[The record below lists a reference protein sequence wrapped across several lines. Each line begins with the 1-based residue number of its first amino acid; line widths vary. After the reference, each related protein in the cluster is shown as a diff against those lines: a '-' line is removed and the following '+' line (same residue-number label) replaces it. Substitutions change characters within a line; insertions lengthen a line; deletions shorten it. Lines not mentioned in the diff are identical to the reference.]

1 MTAEP
6 LFKFKNVPPIISN
19 QSGIMKFSRKHLP
32 WRWVTAG
39 KLAEEAVTSVMPPF
53 TLAAHT
59 TSRTKTLSDF
69 KAVRNTKIYNWADLT
84 QLSQREV
91 TLTTKRSH
99 HDLVFILIGEK
110 KNSLEEPCKCCWEKR
125 LPIKEEGEEKRELG
139 GALFLQRITAEVTD
153 NVVYQKTGN
162 LG

>member
-110 KNSLEEPCKCCWEKR
+110 KSSLGR
-125 LPIKEEGEEKRELG
+125 TLQMLLGEETPNKRGRGRKKRAGGGHYFFKELLLRSQIMWCTRRQG
-139 GALFLQRITAEVTD
+139 I
-153 NVVYQKTGN
+153 
-162 LG
+162 